1 MLWQNDILKNHHIAF
16 ILDILIHCNSRPSGG
31 QKQSAAAR

>member
-16 ILDILIHCNSRPSGG
+16 ILNILIHYNFRPSGG
-31 QKQSAAAR
+31 QEQSVAAR

>member
-16 ILDILIHCNSRPSGG
+16 ILKNLIHCNSRPSGD
-31 QKQSAAAR
+31 QKQSVAAR